1 MFQPGSDCSEFSAGS
16 HLSRDFLVSQAP
28 LVSLVIPAC
37 NPEFF
42 RAALV
47 GALAQDYDNLEV
59 IVCDD
64 SRGPQ
69 IEAVVEEL
77 RSLARHP
84 LSYVRNPQPLG
95 FAGNL
100 QVGLELSQGH
110 YIKFL
115 CDDDRLMADC
125 VSSQVRL
132 FEAHGDVSL
141 VAARRQLV
149 DAEDHILPQRLE
161 TSPVTFGD
169 TLFNGDDLLDFFE
182 TRQLNFIGGLSSVL
196 LRASDVRELLPALA
210 PGFVAMLDF
219 VLFVCLLRRGH
230 LGVTAGVHCMERVH
244 PAQLRRQSDVKVAAV
259 SEAQHLRDMFAARVA
274 EREPFSG
281 WVRVQILQ
289 GDERDGRR
297 TWENLFLVHTL
308 RCLQAIQ
315 ESHVGSDSDS
325 FTELYSKWLACRQ
338 DPLVLARL
346 MRLSEHWPWRPRI
359 VPVVIDS
366 EGDAQALQVT
376 LDSIA
381 GQAYGAEATLVLSTA
396 RLPASQGSRVDRQP
410 LQDDWAT
417 QLNVLAAERDA
428 ADWVYLLR
436 AGDRLNAFSL
446 MLLAERIVS
455 RPQIACCY
463 GDEGGLRDEASV
475 EPVFKPD
482 FNLDLMRGYPY
493 TGRMLAF
500 SCEALRALGGFAAGY
515 RELAPHDLLW
525 RLVESRGP
533 QTIEHIPEVLGESA
547 FSYAAWLSSSAVIE
561 ENPRVLAAHL
571 QRLGVAY
578 QLQNSGGAI
587 NQVRYLHASQPL
599 VSLVLSARD
608 QLPAL
613 ERCLESVLQHTAYA
627 HYEVL
632 IVDNASQGAD
642 THAWLSALEKLGGDK
657 LRVLRLDEE
666 SSFAA
671 VQNLAAQHAR
681 GEYLLMLS
689 PFAMATEPDWLDAL
703 LSHGQRHEVG
713 AVGAKLCNGHGLIVH
728 AGGVLG
734 LRGAVGSPFVGEP
747 MEAGGYMQRLQVAQ
761 NYSVVGA
768 DCLLVRKQLFLELGG
783 LNDSV
788 FSQAFSDVD
797 LGLRLGQAGYLVV
810 WAPDAR
816 LILDPPA
823 APAPDP
829 QREAERQARLVEQHD
844 AFFRTWMPVV
854 ARDPAYN
861 INLSLNGSSFCLD
874 PGLKAAWTP
883 FVSRPLPHVLAL
895 PMNKTAVGHYRVIQ
909 PVVELEKAGWVT
921 QQQYFEIPTSIELE
935 RCSPDVAILQGRYTE
950 GFVKEIERLKTF
962 SKGFCIYEL
971 DDYVINVPKKNGHLK
986 HTPKDLEKSLRRGI
1000 ERCDRLVVSTQALA
1014 DALHDAHSD
1023 IRVMPNML
1031 AEELWTHLRSQRRT
1045 SRKPRVGWGG
1055 GTSHTGDLE
1064 VISDV
1069 VKTLANEVEWVFFGM
1084 CPPALRPYIS
1094 EFHPPVPLEL
1104 YPAKLASLNLD
1115 LALAPLEYHIFND
1128 CKSNLRLLEYGACG
1142 YPVIVTDTRAYEGY
1156 LPCTRIKTN
1165 TTAEWLDAIRMHLA
1179 DPDESYRLGDRL
1191 KQEVL
1196 RDYVLREEHV
1206 QHWYSGWMPG

>member
-1 MFQPGSDCSEFSAGS
+1 MS
-16 HLSRDFLVSQAP
+16 HAP

-37 NPEFF
+37 NPQFF
-42 RAALV
+42 RAALL

-64 SRGPQ
+64 SAGSQ

-77 RSLARHP
+77 RELSRHP
-84 LSYVRNPQPLG
+84 LTYLRNPQPLG

-100 QVGLELSQGH
+100 QQGLAYSQGE
-110 YIKFL
+110 YIKYL
-115 CDDDRLMADC
+115 CDDDRLLADC
-125 VSSQVRL
+125 VSSQVQL
-132 FEAHGDVSL
+132 FQAREDLSL
-141 VAARRQLV
+141 VAARRQLI

-161 TSPVTFGD
+161 SSPVTFGV

-196 LRASDVRELLPALA
+196 LRAEDLRELLPALA
-210 PGFVAMLDF
+210 PGFVALLDL

-244 PAQLRRQSDVKVAAV
+244 PAQLRRQAQVQAAAV
-259 SEAQHLRDMFAARVA
+259 TEAQHLREMFAARVA

-281 WVRVQILQ
+281 WVRVQFIY
-289 GDERDGRR
+289 GDARDQQRQ
-297 TWENLFLVHTL
+297 WENLFLIHTL
-308 RCLQAIQ
+308 RCLQAIHD
-315 ESHVGSDSDS
+315 SHVGSDSDS
-325 FTELYSKWLACRQ
+325 FAELYGKWLACRQ

-346 MRLSEHWPWRPRI
+346 MRLSEHWPQRPRI
-359 VPVVIDS
+359 VPVVLDS
-366 EGDAQALQVT
+366 HGDAQALQLT

-381 GQAYGAEATLVLSTA
+381 AQAYGAHSTLVLSST
-396 RLPASQGSRVDRQP
+396 RVPAALQNGVHSQP
-410 LQDDWAT
+410 LQQDWAS
-417 QLNVLAAERDA
+417 QLNTLIAERDP

-436 AGDRLNAFSL
+436 AGDQLNAFSL

-463 GDEGGLRDEASV
+463 GDEGGLREGESV

-482 FNLDLMRGYPY
+482 FNLDLLRGYPY

-500 SCEALRALGGFAAGY
+500 ACEAVQALDGFAAGY

-525 RLVESRGP
+525 RLVEQRGP
-533 QTIEHIPEVLGESA
+533 QTVEHIPEVLGQSS
-547 FSYAAWLSSSAVIE
+547 FGYAAWLSSPAVIA
-561 ENPRVLAAHL
+561 ENPKVLAAHL
-571 QRLGVAY
+571 QRLGVDY
-578 QLQNSGGAI
+578 RLQNSGGAI
-587 NQVRYLHASQPL
+587 NHVRYLHAAQPL
-599 VSLVLSARD
+599 VTLVLSAKD
-608 QLPAL
+608 QQAAL
-613 ERCLESVLQHTAYA
+613 ERCLESVLQQTAYA

-632 IVDNASQGAD
+632 IVDNASQQAA
-642 THAWLSALEKLGGDK
+642 THAWLAALEQLGGDT
-657 LRVLRLDEE
+657 LRVLRLSED

-671 VQNLAAQHAR
+671 VQNHAAQHAR
-681 GEYLLMLS
+681 GDYLLMLS
-689 PFAMATEPDWLDAL
+689 PFAVVTEPDWLDAM

-713 AVGAKLCNGHGLIVH
+713 AVGAKLCNAEGLVVH

-747 MEAGGYMQRLQVAQ
+747 MEAGGYMQRLQVSQ

-768 DCLLVRKQLFLELGG
+768 DCLLLRKQLFLELGG

-788 FSQAFSDVD
+788 YSLAFSDVD

-810 WAPDAR
+810 WAADAR
-816 LILDPPA
+816 VVIDPVA
-823 APAPDP
+823 APALDP
-829 QREAERQARLVEQHD
+829 EQEAKRQVCLAEQHE
-844 AFFRTWMPVV
+844 AFLRTWMPVV

-883 FVSRPLPHVLAL
+883 FISRPLPHVLAL

-909 PVVELEKAGWVT
+909 PVEELEKAGWVT
-921 QQQYFEIPTSIELE
+921 QQQYFEIPTNVELE
-935 RCSPDVAILQGRYTE
+935 RCSPDVAVLQGRYTE

-971 DDYVINVPKKNGHLK
+971 DDYVIDVPKKNGHLK
-986 HTPKDLEKSLRRGI
+986 HTPKDLQRSLRRGI

-1014 DALHDAHSD
+1014 DALHDTHSD

-1031 AEELWTHLRSQRRT
+1031 AEPLWTQLRSQRRT

-1064 VISDV
+1064 VIAEV
-1069 VKTLANEVEWVFFGM
+1069 VKTLAHEVEWVFFGM

-1165 TTAEWLDAIRMHLA
+1165 STVEWLEAIRMHLA
-1179 DPDESYRLGDRL
+1179 DADESYRLGDRL

>member
-1 MFQPGSDCSEFSAGS
+1 MNP
-16 HLSRDFLVSQAP
+16 AP

-37 NPEFF
+37 NPRYF
-42 RAALV
+42 RTALV
-47 GALAQDYDNLEV
+47 SALAQDYANLEV

-64 SRGPQ
+64 SPGTQ
-69 IEAVVEEL
+69 IEAVVDEL

-84 LSYVRNPQPLG
+84 LIYLRNPQPLG

-100 QVGLELSQGH
+100 QHGLEQSQGD

-132 FEAHGDVSL
+132 FQAHDDVSL
-141 VAARRQLV
+141 VAARRHLV

-196 LRASDVRELLPALA
+196 VRTRDLRELLPALA

-230 LGVTAGVHCMERVH
+230 LGVTAGVHCVERVH
-244 PAQLRRQSDVKVAAV
+244 PDQLRRQSDVKAAAT
-259 SEAQHLRDMFAARVA
+259 SESQHLRDMFAARTAV
-274 EREPFSG
+274 REPFSG

-289 GDERDGRR
+289 GDEGDTQRI
-297 TWENLFLVHTL
+297 WENLFLIHTL

-325 FTELYSKWLACRQ
+325 FAELYSKWLACRQ

-346 MRLSEHWPWRPRI
+346 MRLSEHWPTRPRI

-376 LDSIA
+376 LDSIER
-381 GQAYGAEATLVLSTA
+381 QAYGAEMTLVLSSA
-396 RLPASQGSRVDRQP
+396 PLPGGPDVRRVHQP
-410 LQDDWAT
+410 LQADWAE
-417 QLNVLAAERDA
+417 QLNTAFDQLGEV
-428 ADWVYLLR
+428 DWIYLLR

-446 MLLAERIVS
+446 MLLAERVVS

-463 GDEGGLRDEASV
+463 GDEGGVRDEASV

-500 SCEALRALGGFAAGY
+500 SLDALRVLGGFTPGY

-533 QTIEHIPEVLGESA
+533 HAIEHIPEVLAESA
-547 FSYAAWLSSSAVIE
+547 FSYAAWLSSQAVVE
-561 ENPRVLAAHL
+561 ENPKLLDAHL
-571 QRLGVAY
+571 KRLGVTY
-578 QLQNSGGAI
+578 RLQNNGGAI
-587 NQVRYLHASQPL
+587 NQVRYLHATQPL
-599 VSLVLSARD
+599 VSLVISAQD

-613 ERCLESVLQHTAYA
+613 ERCLESVLEKTAYG

-632 IVDNASQGAD
+632 IVDNASQGAE
-642 THAWLSALEKLGGDK
+642 THAWLSALQQLGEDK
-657 LRVLRLDEE
+657 LRVLMLGEQA
-666 SSFAA
+666 SFAA

-689 PFAMATEPDWLDAL
+689 PFAVVTEPDWLDAL
-703 LSHGQRHEVG
+703 LSHGQRPEVG
-713 AVGAKLCNGHGLIVH
+713 AVGAKLCNAHGLIVH

-761 NYSVVGA
+761 NYSAVGA
-768 DCLLVRKQLFLELGG
+768 DCLLVRKELFLSLGG
-783 LNDSV
+783 LNESV
-788 FSQAFSDVD
+788 FSLAFSDID
-797 LGLRLGQAGYLVV
+797 LGLRLGEAGYLVV

-816 LILDPPA
+816 LVLDPPA
-823 APAPDP
+823 PAAIDA
-829 QREAERQARLVEQHD
+829 QAEAERQARLAQQHD
-844 AFFRTWMPVV
+844 AFFKAWMPVV

-909 PVVELEKAGWVT
+909 PLVELEKAGWVT
-921 QQQYFEIPTSIELE
+921 QQQYFEIPSNVELE
-935 RCSPDVAILQGRYTE
+935 RSSPDVAILQGRYTE

-971 DDYVINVPKKNGHLK
+971 DDYVIDVPKKNGHLK

-1014 DALHDAHSD
+1014 DALHDTHSD

-1031 AEELWTHLRSQRRT
+1031 AEQLWTGLRSQRR
-1045 SRKPRVGWGG
+1045 SARKPRVGWGG

-1064 VISDV
+1064 VIAEV
-1069 VKTLANEVEWVFFGM
+1069 VKTLANEVQWVFFGM

-1165 TTAEWLDAIRMHLA
+1165 STAEWLEAIRMHLA
-1179 DPDESYRLGDRL
+1179 DPDESFRQGDRL

>member
-1 MFQPGSDCSEFSAGS
+1 VNP
-16 HLSRDFLVSQAP
+16 AP

-37 NPEFF
+37 NPDYF
-42 RAALV
+42 RVALV
-47 GALAQDYDNLEV
+47 SALAQDYANLEV

-64 SRGPQ
+64 SRGSQ
-69 IEAVVEEL
+69 IEAVVDEL

-84 LSYVRNPQPLG
+84 LTYVRNPQPLG
-95 FAGNL
+95 FAANL
-100 QVGLELSQGH
+100 LFGLEQSQGE

-125 VSSQVRL
+125 VSNQVRI

-141 VAARRQLV
+141 VTARRYLV
-149 DAEDHILPQRLE
+149 DAEDHMLPQRLE

-196 LRASDVRELLPALA
+196 VRASDLRELLPALA

-230 LGVTAGVHCMERVH
+230 LGVTAGVHCVERVH
-244 PAQLRRQSDVKVAAV
+244 PDQLRRQSDVKAAAV
-259 SEAQHLRDMFAARVA
+259 SEAQHLRDMFAARTA

-281 WVRVQILQ
+281 WVRVHILQ
-289 GDERDGRR
+289 GNEGDTRR

-325 FTELYSKWLACRQ
+325 FAELYGKWLACRQ

-346 MRLSEHWPWRPRI
+346 MRLSEHWPTRPRI

-376 LDSIA
+376 LDSIDR
-381 GQAYGAEATLVLSTA
+381 QAYGAAQTVVLSSKP
-396 RLPASQGSRVDRQP
+396 PASAADGRLISQR
-410 LQDDWAT
+410 LQADWAA
-417 QLNVLAAERDA
+417 QLNAVVEPLHGAE
-428 ADWVYLLR
+428 WIYLLR

-446 MLLAERIVS
+446 MLLAERVVS
-455 RPQIACCY
+455 RPQIACAY
-463 GDEGGLRDEASV
+463 GDEGGLRDEVSV

-493 TGRMLAF
+493 TGRMLAYAR
-500 SCEALRALGGFAAGY
+500 EALLALGGFATGY

-533 QTIEHIPEVLGESA
+533 HAIEHIPEVLAESP
-547 FSYAAWLSSSAVIE
+547 FSYAAWLSSAAVVE
-561 ENPRVLAAHL
+561 ENPTVLDAHL
-571 QRLGVAY
+571 KRLGVQY
-578 QLQNSGGAI
+578 RLQNSGGAI

-599 VSLVLSARD
+599 VSLVISARD

-613 ERCLESVLQHTAYA
+613 ERCLESVLEKTAYG

-632 IVDNASQGAD
+632 IVDNASQGGE
-642 THAWLSALEKLGGDK
+642 THAWLDALQHLGGDK
-657 LRVLRLDEE
+657 LRVLTLGEE
-666 SSFAA
+666 TSFAA

-681 GEYLLMLS
+681 GDYLLMLS
-689 PFAMATEPDWLDAL
+689 PFAVVTEPDWLDAL
-703 LSHGQRHEVG
+703 LSHGQRNEVG
-713 AVGAKLCNGHGLIVH
+713 AVGAKLCNGQGLVVH

-734 LRGAVGSPFVGEP
+734 LRGAVASPFVGEP

-761 NYSVVGA
+761 NYSAVGA
-768 DCLLVRKQLFLELGG
+768 DCLLVRKQLFLALGG
-783 LNDSV
+783 LNDNV
-788 FSQAFSDVD
+788 FSVAFSDID

-816 LILDPPA
+816 LVLDPPA
-823 APAPDP
+823 PVAVDP
-829 QREAERQARLVEQHD
+829 QAEAERQARLVEQHD
-844 AFFRTWMPVV
+844 AFFRAWMPTV

-861 INLSLNGSSFCLD
+861 INLSLNGSGFCLE

-883 FVSRPLPHVLAL
+883 FVGRSLPHVLAL

-921 QQQYFEIPTSIELE
+921 QQQYFEIPTNAELE

-1014 DALHDAHSD
+1014 DALHDTHSD

-1031 AEELWTHLRSQRRT
+1031 AEQLWTGLRSQRRAA
-1045 SRKPRVGWGG
+1045 RKPRVGWGG

-1064 VISDV
+1064 VIAEV
-1069 VKTLANEVEWVFFGM
+1069 VKALANEVEWVFFGM

-1094 EFHPPVPLEL
+1094 EFHPPVSLEL

-1165 TTAEWLDAIRMHLA
+1165 STAEWLEAIRMHLA

>member
-1 MFQPGSDCSEFSAGS
+1 MNP
-16 HLSRDFLVSQAP
+16 VP

-37 NPEFF
+37 NPVYF

-47 GALAQDYDNLEV
+47 SALAQDYDNLEV

-64 SRGPQ
+64 SRGAQ

-84 LSYVRNPQPLG
+84 LVYVRNRQPLG

-100 QVGLELSQGH
+100 QLGLEQSQGQ

-125 VSSQVRL
+125 VSNQVRL
-132 FEAHGDVSL
+132 FEAHDDVSL
-141 VAARRQLV
+141 VAARRYLV

-196 LRASDVRELLPALA
+196 LRASDLRELLPALA
-210 PGFVAMLDF
+210 PGFVALLDF

-230 LGVTAGVHCMERVH
+230 LGVTAGVHCVERVH
-244 PAQLRRQSDVKVAAV
+244 PDQLRRQDHVKAAAV
-259 SEAQHLRDMFAARVA
+259 QEAQHLRDMFAARTA

-281 WVRVQILQ
+281 WVRVQILHP
-289 GDERDGRR
+289 DERAGQR

-308 RCLQAIQ
+308 RCLQAIH

-325 FTELYSKWLACRQ
+325 FAELYGKWLACRQ

-346 MRLSEHWPWRPRI
+346 MRLSEHWPTRPRI
-359 VPVVIDS
+359 VPVVIDR

-381 GQAYGAEATLVLSTA
+381 HQSYGADTTLVLSSAPTA
-396 RLPASQGSRVDRQP
+396 V
-410 LQDDWAT
+410 LQDGQVIGQLLQADWAE
-417 QLNVLAAERDA
+417 QLNGLVDQLEGV
-428 ADWVYLLR
+428 DWIYLLR

-446 MLLAERIVS
+446 MLLAERIVA
-455 RPQIACCY
+455 RPQMACCY
-463 GDEGGLRDEASV
+463 GDEGSLREGVSA

-493 TGRMLAF
+493 TGRMLAY
-500 SCEALRALGGFAAGY
+500 SREAIRTLGGFAAGY

-533 QTIEHIPEVLGESA
+533 QTIEHIPEVLAETTL
-547 FSYAAWLSSSAVIE
+547 SYAAWLSSTDVIE
-561 ENPRVLAAHL
+561 ENPRLLDAHL
-571 QRLGVAY
+571 KRLGVAY
-578 QLQNSGGAI
+578 RLQNDGGAI
-587 NQVRYLHASQPL
+587 NHVRYLHATQPL
-599 VSLVLSARD
+599 VSLVISARD

-613 ERCLESVLQHTAYA
+613 ERCLESVLEKTAYS

-642 THAWLSALEKLGGDK
+642 THAWLAALQQMGGDK
-657 LRVLRLDEE
+657 LRVLKLEE
-666 SSFAA
+666 ETSFAT

-681 GEYLLMLS
+681 GDYLLMLS
-689 PFAMATEPDWLDAL
+689 PFVVATEPDWLDVL

-713 AVGAKLCNGHGLIVH
+713 AVGAKLCNGHGLVVH

-768 DCLLVRKQLFLELGG
+768 DCLLVRKQLFIELGG
-783 LNDSV
+783 LDDSV
-788 FSQAFSDVD
+788 FDLAFSDVD
-797 LGLRLGQAGYLVV
+797 LGLRLGKAGYLVV

-816 LILDPPA
+816 LVLDPPPA
-823 APAPDP
+823 AAVDP
-829 QREAERQARLVEQHD
+829 QREAERQARLAEQHD
-844 AFFRTWMPVV
+844 AFFRAWMPVV

-883 FVSRPLPHVLAL
+883 FVGRPLPHVLAL

-921 QQQYFEIPTSIELE
+921 QQQYFEIPTNVELE

-986 HTPKDLEKSLRRGI
+986 HTPKDLERSLRRGI

-1014 DALHDAHSD
+1014 DALHDTHSD

-1031 AEELWTHLRSQRRT
+1031 AEQLWTGLRSHRRT

-1064 VISDV
+1064 VIADV
-1069 VKTLANEVEWVFFGM
+1069 VKTLANEVDWVFFGM

-1165 TTAEWLDAIRMHLA
+1165 STAEWLEAIRMHLA
-1179 DPDESYRLGDRL
+1179 DPDESFRMGDRL

>member
-1 MFQPGSDCSEFSAGS
+1 MNP
-16 HLSRDFLVSQAP
+16 VP
-28 LVSLVIPAC
+28 LVSLVIPAN
-37 NPEFF
+37 NPRFF
-42 RAALV
+42 RASLV
-47 GALAQDYDNLEV
+47 SALAQDYDNLEV

-64 SRGPQ
+64 SQGPE
-69 IEAVVEEL
+69 IEALVEEL

-84 LSYVRNPQPLG
+84 LIHVRNSQPLG

-100 QVGLELSQGH
+100 LQGLEQSQGH

-141 VAARRQLV
+141 VAARRHLV

-161 TSPVTFGD
+161 SSPVTFGD
-169 TLFNGDDLLDFFE
+169 TLFHGDDLLDFFE

-196 LRASDVRELLPALA
+196 LRASDLRELLPALA
-210 PGFVAMLDF
+210 PGFVALLDL

-230 LGVTAGVHCMERVH
+230 LGVTAGVHCIERVH
-244 PAQLRRQSDVKVAAV
+244 PDQLRRQPDVQAVAA
-259 SEAQHLRDMFAARVA
+259 SEAQHLRDMFAARTA

-281 WVRVQILQ
+281 WVRVQILH
-289 GDERDGRR
+289 GHELDAPRE
-297 TWENLFLVHTL
+297 WENLFLVHTL

-325 FTELYSKWLACRQ
+325 FSELYAKWLECRQ
-338 DPLVLARL
+338 DPLVLAKL
-346 MRLSEHWPWRPRI
+346 MRLSEHWPKRPRI
-359 VPVVIDS
+359 VPVVIDP
-366 EGDAQALQVT
+366 EGDTQALKVT

-381 GQAYGAEATLVLSTA
+381 GQVYGAEPTWVLSSAPLTGATDA
-396 RLPASQGSRVDRQP
+396 RLIRQP
-410 LQDDWAT
+410 LQADWAT
-417 QLNVLAAERDA
+417 QLNAVVEQLGEEE
-428 ADWVYLLR
+428 WVYLLR

-446 MLLAERIVS
+446 MLMAERIVS
-455 RPQIACCY
+455 HPQIACCY
-463 GDEGGLRDEASV
+463 GDEGGQHDESSV

-482 FNLDLMRGYPY
+482 FNLDLMRGYPF

-500 SCEALRALGGFAAGY
+500 AREAWQALGGLTADY

-525 RLVESRGP
+525 RLVENRGP
-533 QTIEHIPEVLGESA
+533 QTIEHIPEVLAEST
-547 FSYAAWLSSSAVIE
+547 FSYAAWLSSAAVIE
-561 ENPRVLAAHL
+561 ENPRLLEAHL
-571 QRLGVAY
+571 ARLGVGY
-578 QLQNSGGAI
+578 ELQNDGGAI
-587 NQVRYLHASQPL
+587 NQVRYLHATQPL
-599 VSLVLSARD
+599 VSLVISAQD

-613 ERCLESVLQHTAYA
+613 ERCLESVLQRTAYA

-632 IVDNASQGAD
+632 IVDNASQGAE
-642 THAWLSALEKLGGDK
+642 THAWLAALEQLDSNK
-657 LRVLRLDEE
+657 LRVLKLDEQT
-666 SSFAA
+666 SFAA

-689 PFAMATEPDWLDAL
+689 PFAVVTEPDWLDAL

-713 AVGAKLCNGHGLIVH
+713 AVGAKLCNAHGLIIH

-747 MEAGGYMQRLQVAQ
+747 IEAGGYMQRLQVAQ
-761 NYSVVGA
+761 NYSVVGSE
-768 DCLLVRKQLFLELGG
+768 CLLVRKALFVALGG
-783 LNDSV
+783 LNERV
-788 FSQAFSDVD
+788 FSHAFSDVD
-797 LGLRLGQAGYLVV
+797 FALRLGEAGYLVV
-810 WAPDAR
+810 WTPHAQ
-816 LILDPPA
+816 LVMDPPP

-829 QREAERQARLVEQHD
+829 QQEAERQAKLVEQHD
-844 AFFRTWMPVV
+844 AFFRAWMPMV

-861 INLSLNGSSFCLD
+861 VNLALNGSSFCLD
-874 PGLKAAWTP
+874 PGLKAAWMP

-909 PVVELEKAGWVT
+909 PVTELEKAGWVT
-921 QQQYFEIPTSIELE
+921 QQQYFEIPTNVELE
-935 RCSPDVAILQGRYTE
+935 RSSPDVAILQGRYTE

-971 DDYVINVPKKNGHLK
+971 DDYVIDVPKKNGHLK
-986 HTPKDLEKSLRRGI
+986 FTPKDLEKSLRRGI

-1014 DALHDAHSD
+1014 DALHDTHDD

-1031 AEELWTHLRSQRRT
+1031 AEHLWTDMSSRRRAG
-1045 SRKPRVGWGG
+1045 RKPRVGWGG

-1064 VISDV
+1064 VIAEV
-1069 VKTLANEVEWVFFGM
+1069 VKTLANDVQWVFFGM

-1165 TTAEWLDAIRMHLA
+1165 STQEWLDAIRMHLA

-1206 QHWYSGWMPG
+1206 QHWYSGWMPN